1 MGHNGDGGMENM
13 FYAVLALHIAGKP
26 VNKENIRAVLGAAGS
41 PVNEPALDAMSAFVE
56 PLEAARWEREKPVD
70 PRIVRFVTSELAHR
84 RVQTERVQTLIEE
97 LTMSIVSAPEPDESA
112 LTGREATATREDT
125 PVGAER
131 LYRRECIRDDAGAAA
146 ETAVEDIRLL
156 TQVEGRYIY
165 GIAACNRPVVLGRIG
180 IEGNEVYT
188 ISYKDLCA
196 IVHNCPAV
204 PYQSKDEGTVTDW
217 VRAHQNVL
225 DRAKDQLGPVI
236 PMGFDVILQPRGAAA
251 SPDQV
256 VSDWLKEDY
265 ERLCTTMEKIKDKDE
280 YGIQISHESGMA
292 EKQILEQSEEIRRI
306 KEVMATKA
314 PGMAYMYRQ
323 KLEKAVKT
331 EIEKLATGWFKDFYS
346 RLEKHT
352 NDIVVGKTKKL
363 NGNKVMLLNLSCL
376 VSKDKVDGLGEELE
390 KINNTEGFSVH
401 FTDPW
406 PPYAFVA
413 KPNIAAKEE
422 MKNGSHPGYSCNAGR
437 PSG

>member
-13 FYAVLALHIAGKP
+13 FYAVLALHVAGKP
-26 VNKENIRAVLGAAGS
+26 VNKENIRAVFGAAGS

-56 PLEAARWEREKPVD
+56 SLEAARWEREKPVD
-70 PRIVRFVTSELAHR
+70 PRIIRFLTSELAHR
-84 RVQTERVQTLIEE
+84 RVQTDRVQTLIEE
-97 LTMSIVSAPEPDESA
+97 LTMSIASAPESDEA
-112 LTGREATATREDT
+112 VLTGAETTAAGEDM
-125 PVGAER
+125 PVAAEKVCR
-131 LYRRECIRDDAGAAA
+131 QECIRDDAREAA

-165 GIAACNRPVVLGRIG
+165 GIAACTRPVVLGPIG

-188 ISYKDLCA
+188 IHYKDLCA
-196 IVHNCPAV
+196 IVHNCLAV

-225 DRAKDQLGPVI
+225 DRAKDQLGAVI
-236 PMGFDVILQPRGAAA
+236 PMGFDVILQPRGDAA

-265 ERLCTTMEKIKDKDE
+265 ERLCTTMEKIRDKDE

-292 EKQILEQSEEIRRI
+292 EKQTFEQSEEIRRL
-306 KEVMATKA
+306 KESMATLP
-314 PGMAYMYRQ
+314 PGTAYMYRL
-323 KLEKAVKT
+323 KLEKVVKT
-331 EIEKLATGWFKDFYS
+331 EIEKLAAGWFKDFYS
-346 RLEKHT
+346 RIEKHT
-352 NDIVVGKTKKL
+352 DDIVVEKTKKL

-401 FTDPW
+401 FTGPW

-422 MKNGSHPGYSCNAGR
+422 MKNGSHPGHSCNAGR

>member
-13 FYAVLALHIAGKP
+13 FYAVLALHVAGKP

-265 ERLCTTMEKIKDKDE
+265 ERLCTTMEKIKDKEE

-346 RLEKHT
+346 RIEKHT

-401 FTDPW
+401 FTGPW
-406 PPYAFVA
+406 PPYSFVA
-413 KPNIAAKEE
+413 KPTIAIPDAKEE
-422 MKNGSHPGYSCNAGR
+422 SNAK
-437 PSG
+437 

>member
-26 VNKENIRAVLGAAGS
+26 VNKENIRVVLGAAGS

-346 RLEKHT
+346 RIEKHT

-401 FTDPW
+401 FTGPW
-406 PPYAFVA
+406 PPYSFVA
-413 KPNIAAKEE
+413 KPTIAIPDAKEE
-422 MKNGSHPGYSCNAGR
+422 SNAK
-437 PSG
+437 

>member
-323 KLEKAVKT
+323 KLQKAVKT

-346 RLEKHT
+346 RIEKHT

-401 FTDPW
+401 FTGPW
-406 PPYAFVA
+406 PPYSFVA
-413 KPNIAAKEE
+413 KPTIAIPDAKEE
-422 MKNGSHPGYSCNAGR
+422 SNAK
-437 PSG
+437 

>member
-346 RLEKHT
+346 RIEKHT

-401 FTDPW
+401 FTGPW
-406 PPYAFVA
+406 PPYSFVA
-413 KPNIAAKEE
+413 KPTIAIPDAKEE
-422 MKNGSHPGYSCNAGR
+422 SNAK
-437 PSG
+437 

>member
-13 FYAVLALHIAGKP
+13 FYAVLALHVAGKP
-26 VNKENIRAVLGAAGS
+26 VNKENIRAVFGAAGS

-56 PLEAARWEREKPVD
+56 SLEAARWEREKPVD
-70 PRIVRFVTSELAHR
+70 PRIIRFLTSELAHR

-97 LTMSIVSAPEPDESA
+97 LTMSIVSAPEPDEAA
-112 LTGREATATREDT
+112 LTGREATATRGDT
-125 PVGAER
+125 PVAAER

-165 GIAACNRPVVLGRIG
+165 GIAACTRPVVLGRIG

-188 ISYKDLCA
+188 IPYKDICA

-225 DRAKDQLGPVI
+225 DRAKDQLGTVI

-346 RLEKHT
+346 RIEKHT
-352 NDIVVGKTKKL
+352 NDIVVEKTKKL

-401 FTDPW
+401 FTGPW
-406 PPYAFVA
+406 PPYAFAA
-413 KPNIAAKEE
+413 KPVIPAEKE

-437 PSG
+437 SSG

>member
-265 ERLCTTMEKIKDKDE
+265 ERLCTTMEKIKDKEE

-346 RLEKHT
+346 RIEKHT

-401 FTDPW
+401 FTGPW
-406 PPYAFVA
+406 PPYSFVA
-413 KPNIAAKEE
+413 KPTIAIPDAKEE
-422 MKNGSHPGYSCNAGR
+422 SNAK
-437 PSG
+437 

>member
-13 FYAVLALHIAGKP
+13 FYAVLALHVAGKP
-26 VNKENIRAVLGAAGS
+26 VNKENIRAVFGAAGS

-56 PLEAARWEREKPVD
+56 SLEAARWEREKPVD
-70 PRIVRFVTSELAHR
+70 PRIIRFLTSELAHR

-97 LTMSIVSAPEPDESA
+97 LTMSIVSAPEPDEAA
-112 LTGREATATREDT
+112 LTGREATATRGDT
-125 PVGAER
+125 PVAAER

-225 DRAKDQLGPVI
+225 DRAKDQLGTVI

-346 RLEKHT
+346 RIEKHT

-401 FTDPW
+401 FTGPW
-406 PPYAFVA
+406 PPYAFAA
-413 KPNIAAKEE
+413 KPVIPAEKE

-437 PSG
+437 SSG